1 MQRRAASIDA
11 KRVQRIK
18 HAKKTAG
25 KVKPS
30 PSPSPSGHVK
40 AGSTSSYMPK
50 RVSPAQID
58 RATNGYFLFGDLAAS
73 AGYCGWII
81 HDDGHGVYASNAM
94 ECTVAGVFYTIG
106 SHYAGS
112 GGSIEYHLAIN
123 T

>member
-40 AGSTSSYMPK
+40 AGSYIPK
-50 RVSPAQID
+50 RASPPID
-58 RATNGYFLFGDLAAS
+58 PNRATNGYFLFGDLAAS

-81 HDDGHGVYASNAM
+81 HNDFNSVYASNTM
-94 ECTVAGVFYTIG
+94 ECTVASVFYTIG
-106 SHYAGS
+106 SRYAGS